1 MLARAVLLLAG
12 ITLSLP
18 ALAVDVDLAV
28 NTSSEYDTN
37 VSRSDGKKEG
47 DFSFRIGPTVQ
58 VHDEIR
64 KLHYQVRYSPIYQK
78 FVREDQFDKLSHFAG
93 GNLDYRIG
101 DKTGISLTEN
111 FRFTQSI
118 NQEDPGTVGA
128 DIESPSTETR
138 RGDIYSNIARLEA
151 HHSFTPRVSGQSIL
165 TYEYF
170 DSSNDNTAKNTS
182 LAGLTSLSYAVSARD
197 RIGGGG
203 GVTRQQFDRVPGQPA
218 SETLTYRIF
227 ASWLHNFG
235 QNTELSLRGGP
246 ALISTNQDKPNSIRP
261 LLELDPAAKNPG
273 RTKDTSVTFFG
284 EASLSHDWTQTL
296 SSFLSYNR
304 TDGSA
309 SSLGSSTV
317 ADSVTFLTN
326 WDPIRKLDITLRGDW
341 VQRKSANDITQASRS
356 GLDTTD
362 RAVDTTYY
370 SASARAGYRA
380 SQRITLSA
388 RLTYQ
393 KQDNNGASVSNTSD
407 FGDFIAFLGFR
418 YEFDPFHF

>member
-1 MLARAVLLLAG
+1 MLARVVLILAG

-37 VSRSDGKKEG
+37 VSRSDGNKEG
-47 DFSFRIGPTVQ
+47 DFSFRVGPTIQ

-78 FVREDQFDKLSHFAG
+78 FVREDKFDKLSHFAG
-93 GNLDYRIG
+93 GTLDYRVG
-101 DKTGISLTEN
+101 DKTSISLTEN

-118 NQEDPGTVGA
+118 NQEDPGTVGT
-128 DIESPSTETR
+128 DIESPRTETR

-151 HHSFTPRVSGQSIL
+151 RHSFTPRVSGQSIL

-182 LAGLTSLSYAVSARD
+182 LAGLTSLSYAVGARD

-203 GVTRQQFDRVPGQPA
+203 GVTRQQFDRVRGQPA

-246 ALISTNQDKPNSIRP
+246 ALISTDQDKPKTP
-261 LLELDPAAKNPG
+261 LGPNPG
-273 RTKDTSVTFFG
+273 RTKDTSLTFFG
-284 EASLSHDWTQTL
+284 EASLSHNWTQTL

-304 TDGSA
+304 SDSSA

-317 ADSVTFLTN
+317 ADRVTFLTDWN
-326 WDPIRKLDITLRGDW
+326 PNQKLNFTLRGDW
-341 VQRKSANDITQASRS
+341 VQRKSANDVTQASVS
-356 GLDTTD
+356 GPDTTD

-370 SASARAGYRA
+370 SASARAAYRA
-380 SQRITLSA
+380 SRRITLSA

-393 KQDNNGASVSNTSD
+393 KQDNNGASISNTSD

-418 YEFDPFHF
+418 YELDPFHF